1 MSFAIKNYNL
11 PIQLLTPSLIYGNA
25 ITVPYTAN
33 LTLSV
38 DSFNMANV
46 ISITGI
52 PDTNPTINFPT
63 SSQLAVLFTNKTN
76 YTIKTFILIN
86 DAQATFP
93 NPAGGADHVVS
104 AGMNLLTMEL
114 KSASTPTINIQLL
127 PVGSNSPPAPIAL
140 ELAMTSDETLSA
152 FYTYPQMNSLG
163 TEVTLTNASEP
174 RDLTLDTA
182 SNYHYIFSA
191 APPLPISYS
200 FIINNNSGQTIT
212 LLGTTGGSN
221 LVTITYVNGSPT
233 VENSADLVDDAVYEI
248 TFHFNSTGT
257 SAKCGVA
264 RLA

>member
-11 PIQLLTPSLIYGNA
+11 PVQLLAPSLIYGNA
-25 ITVPYTAN
+25 ITVPYTAS
-33 LTLSV
+33 LTLSLN
-38 DSFNMANV
+38 SFNVANV

-63 SSQLAVLFTNKTN
+63 SSQLATLFTNKTN

-93 NPAGGADHVVS
+93 NPAGGADHIVS

-114 KSASTPTINIQLL
+114 KSVTTPTVNIQLL

-152 FYTYPQMNSLG
+152 FYTFPQTGSLG
-163 TEVTLTNASEP
+163 TEVTLTNASAP
-174 RDLTLDTA
+174 RTLTLDTS
-182 SNYHYIFSA
+182 SNYYAIFSG

-200 FIINNNSGQTIT
+200 FLINNNSGQTIT
-212 LLGTTGGSN
+212 LAGTASGN
-221 LVTITYVNGSPT
+221 LVTITFVNGIET
-233 VENSADLVDDAVYEI
+233 EANEAELLDDAVYEI

-257 SAKCGVA
+257 SAKCGVV